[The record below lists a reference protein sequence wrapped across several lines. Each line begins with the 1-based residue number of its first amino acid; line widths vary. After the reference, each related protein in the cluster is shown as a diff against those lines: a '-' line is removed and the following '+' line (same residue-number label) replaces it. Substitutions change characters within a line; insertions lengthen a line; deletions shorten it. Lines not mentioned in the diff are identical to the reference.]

1 MCTRQTQ
8 SENGK
13 LIKSLSFGEATL
25 EIEDGNH
32 EQSEIKL
39 GRAPAKLRRKF
50 CAWFSFIYHLKLCKG
65 VKVKK
70 TNWQKSRLAYH
81 ESRDW
86 PVRALPVERRVSVI
100 LESISLSS
108 FLSVLRKWKKVDEKQ
123 QKSTEFLFTWS
134 HESEK
139 MWKSIWVCKCM
150 WRKIE
155 KRGEACWLS
164 TVI

>member
-1 MCTRQTQ
+1 MYTRQAQ

-25 EIEDGNH
+25 KTEDENH

-39 GRAPAKLRRKF
+39 GRATAKLRRKF

-81 ESRDW
+81 DSWLTRESVARRKESVSDIRIYFI
-86 PVRALPVERRVSVI
+86 VLLPKRPSKVEKSWWKTTKEHRVSFH
-100 LESISLSS
+100 L
-108 FLSVLRKWKKVDEKQ
+108 
-123 QKSTEFLFTWS
+123 KSWEW
-134 HESEK
+134 EN
-139 MWKSIWVCKCM
+139 V
-150 WRKIE
+150 KIDM
-155 KRGEACWLS
+155 GL
-164 TVI
+164 